1 MTLWAEKLT
10 NMDKIWKINLLSN
23 RYPKLLLIKRD
34 KETSTSTTHIV
45 IIPLGKM
52 EGIRIL
58 AKRLLKLER

>member
-58 AKRLLKLER
+58 AKRLSKLER